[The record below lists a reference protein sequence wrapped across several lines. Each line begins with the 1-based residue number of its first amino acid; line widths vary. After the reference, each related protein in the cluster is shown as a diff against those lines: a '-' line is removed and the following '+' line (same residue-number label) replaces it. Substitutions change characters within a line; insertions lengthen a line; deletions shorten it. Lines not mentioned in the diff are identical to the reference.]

1 VSNVG
6 GGVNSSPPPS
16 TAVSV
21 AGVVVWLLEST
32 SAGARRAGDE
42 SVTFG
47 TAAAEAGCS
56 AAIGEAGPIRVG

>member
-42 SVTFG
+42 SVAFG
-47 TAAAEAGCS
+47 TAAAEAG
-56 AAIGEAGPIRVG
+56 